1 MQIKDLKAGDKFK
14 IKLWGSV
21 KTAEFVKN
29 NGSRCE
35 ILVGATKYK
44 LSSDSEIVGV
54 LAETKKAEVAEATQ
68 TEAKAEV
75 VEAKA
80 EVAET
85 QKAEVAKPKTAN
97 KSANKNKG

>member
-1 MQIKDLKAGDKFK
+1 MQIKDLKTGDKFK

-54 LAETKKAEVAEATQ
+54 LAQTKKVEVAEKAEVAEAQ
-68 TEAKAEV
+68 
-75 VEAKA
+75 KA
-80 EVAET
+80 EVAEA

-97 KSANKNKG
+97 KNANKNKG

>member
-1 MQIKDLKAGDKFK
+1 MQIKDLKTGDKFK

-54 LAETKKAEVAEATQ
+54 LAQTKKAEVAETTQ
-68 TEAKAEV
+68 T
-75 VEAKA
+75 EAKA

-97 KSANKNKG
+97 KNTNKNKG